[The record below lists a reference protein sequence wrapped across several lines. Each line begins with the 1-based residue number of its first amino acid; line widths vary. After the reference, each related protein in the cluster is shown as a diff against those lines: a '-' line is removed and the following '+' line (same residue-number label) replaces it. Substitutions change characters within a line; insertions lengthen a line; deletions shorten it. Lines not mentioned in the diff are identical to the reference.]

1 MNRQRLGHDARFLNL
16 WMVNAPFNLDC
27 LSYLPR
33 YVSRQSYQTVLDETS
48 GHDHLLL
55 AEKRRAYFGIQC
67 GCAYFHY
74 NTLLFG
80 WKISPFV
87 YQSTGL
93 VETNFFR
100 SSGILCL
107 LYIDCRNGQLQ
118 EDLNRAPYSK
128 LQTVDEYNKNV
139 FVLLMM
145 FLFPF

>member
-1 MNRQRLGHDARFLNL
+1 MTTFCWLKNVEPTLGSSVVARI
-16 WMVNAPFNLDC
+16 
-27 LSYLPR
+27 SI
-33 YVSRQSYQTVLDETS
+33 T
-48 GHDHLLL
+48 
-55 AEKRRAYFGIQC
+55 
-67 GCAYFHY
+67 
-74 NTLLFG
+74 TLLFG